1 MSVRAFITL
10 QKRKK
15 NVKVKKRNGSFF
27 KYSSILFVDPP
38 KFCMSI
44 VFNFSW
50 GNCKSQ
56 KKLKTTNYAY
66 AYAKF
71 GKDNTE
77 YYDIFWKRLYCTSTG
92 HNSITTLVFT
102 SQGFINPLYYVSGV
116 NNINLLL
123 TISIKHKKK
132 RLQKLVEWFDL
143 LSILSTN
150 SLRSCS

>member
-15 NVKVKKRNGSFF
+15 NVKIKKRNGPFF

-50 GNCKSQ
+50 GNCKFQ

-77 YYDIFWKRLYCTSTG
+77 YYDIF
-92 HNSITTLVFT
+92 
-102 SQGFINPLYYVSGV
+102 
-116 NNINLLL
+116 
-123 TISIKHKKK
+123 
-132 RLQKLVEWFDL
+132 
-143 LSILSTN
+143 
-150 SLRSCS
+150 